1 MNEFASMV
9 SSVGFPIVC
18 AGALF
23 WYIVHVQSSVTD
35 ALNNNN
41 KLLERLAT
49 LLSKKEEIGDV

>member
-1 MNEFASMV
+1 MNELASMV